1 MFIAPNTIIRILNN
15 VRLTPDYQHSIY
27 WGSYGDDT
35 AKQTQTNY
43 FINKT
48 KYTLT
53 QQSYQRQSKGIM
65 RVEIP
70 VESLYDCSYLMF
82 QNSAFGNKWFY
93 AFITNVEYVNN
104 VTSSITYEID
114 VLQTWYFDYYVAP
127 SYVEREHSSNDAVAR
142 NLVPENLDKGELV
155 YIPYTH
161 EPAFDRFKV
170 VVETSFE
177 YDATQL
183 PPTINTRNISPE
195 YYNGVP
201 AMTNLYEFSD
211 MYDLQQFVNYVAI
224 AGATAGILS
233 AYVVP
238 YNITLNGS
246 SDQQAT
252 WTYDTTYNVSYN
264 NLGGYVPKNNK
275 LFTYPYNFIVVDDN
289 NGNRNTYRYEHFSLG
304 ATSITFRLYASAGG
318 GFEMA
323 IVPMSYNQ
331 SDATRWNRT
340 TGMYENR
347 GAVINKMVLSSFP
360 EVAVA
365 TDTYKA
371 WKAMHSNQLM
381 FNYARG
387 GIDTGIG
394 LIKSILGGV
403 FATHNAATGGTQG
416 GFNRALGMA
425 GGGLSQMR
433 GGLETIFGQIAQEED
448 MKVLP
453 QTVQGQQGINVNL
466 ATGIFGFRIYR
477 AMVRPEEAKII
488 DDYFSLYGYATHK
501 VKTPNQHVRQNWTYT
516 KTVGAHII
524 GNMPADDKAVIA
536 DIFDKGIT
544 WWSNGDNLGNYGDMT
559 NPVL

>member
-65 RVEIP
+65 KVEIP

-127 SYVEREHSSNDAVAR
+127 SYVEREHSATDAVAR
-142 NLVPENLDKGELV
+142 NLVPENLDKGELM
-155 YIPYTH
+155 YIPYAS
-161 EPAFDRFKV
+161 EPAFDRYKV

-177 YDATQL
+177 YDASQL

-224 AGATAGILS
+224 AGATAGIVS

-238 YNITLNGS
+238 YSVNINGS
-246 SDQQAT
+246 SDQQDT
-252 WTYDTTYNVSYN
+252 WTYDRTYSVSYHD
-264 NLGGYVPKNNK
+264 LDGYVPKNNK

-289 NGNRNTYRYEHFSLG
+289 NGNKNTYRYEHFSLG
-304 ATSITFRLYASAGG
+304 ATSVTFRLYASAGG

-323 IVPMSYNQ
+323 IVPMNYNQ

-340 TGMYENR
+340 TGGYENR
-347 GAVINKMVLSSFP
+347 GAVIDKMVLSAFP

-371 WKAMHSNQLM
+371 WKAMHSNQLN
-381 FNYARG
+381 FNYAKG
-387 GIDTGIG
+387 IIDTGLGLSSIIG
-394 LIKSILGGV
+394 LADFVRGGQS
-403 FATHNAATGGTQG
+403 HL
-416 GFNRALGMA
+416 R
-425 GGGLSQMR
+425 S
-433 GGLETIFGQIAQEED
+433 GLETIFGQIAQEQD

-516 KTVGAHII
+516 KTVGAQII